1 MFTRNPLLPSAAT
14 QHTDNFNVIND
25 CSMIELTQFE
35 LASVN
40 GGTATDD
47 WMVVYSDG
55 WWYVSW

>member
-1 MFTRNPLLPSAAT
+1 MFTRNPQLPSAAT
-14 QHTDNFNVIND
+14 QHTDSFNVVND
-25 CSMIELTQFE
+25 CPVIELSQLE

-47 WMVVYSDG
+47 WMVGYSDG